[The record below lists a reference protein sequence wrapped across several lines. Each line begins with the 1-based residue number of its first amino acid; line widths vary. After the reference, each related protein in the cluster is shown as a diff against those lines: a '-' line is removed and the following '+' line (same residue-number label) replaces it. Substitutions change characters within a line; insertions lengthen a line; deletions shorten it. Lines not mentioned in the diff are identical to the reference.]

1 MKKNLIA
8 WAWSSGLI
16 EFGYVLPEGA
26 LPIVAGKPATVRHVI
41 EVMARHGRDEQEQL
55 LVPGIPEAVTEVEAF
70 NAMIRFCREVRR
82 RVSYPNRTRTRG

>member
-26 LPIVAGKPATVRHVI
+26 LPIVAGKPATV
-41 EVMARHGRDEQEQL
+41 
-55 LVPGIPEAVTEVEAF
+55 
-70 NAMIRFCREVRR
+70 
-82 RVSYPNRTRTRG
+82 

>member
-26 LPIVAGKPATVRHVI
+26 LPIVAGKPATVRYVI

-55 LVPGIPEAVTEVEAF
+55 LVPGGFVE
-70 NAMIRFCREVRR
+70 
-82 RVSYPNRTRTRG
+82 

>member
-26 LPIVAGKPATVRHVI
+26 LPI
-41 EVMARHGRDEQEQL
+41 
-55 LVPGIPEAVTEVEAF
+55 
-70 NAMIRFCREVRR
+70 
-82 RVSYPNRTRTRG
+82 

>member
-26 LPIVAGKPATVRHVI
+26 L
-41 EVMARHGRDEQEQL
+41 
-55 LVPGIPEAVTEVEAF
+55 
-70 NAMIRFCREVRR
+70 
-82 RVSYPNRTRTRG
+82 

>member
-26 LPIVAGKPATVRHVI
+26 
-41 EVMARHGRDEQEQL
+41 
-55 LVPGIPEAVTEVEAF
+55 
-70 NAMIRFCREVRR
+70 
-82 RVSYPNRTRTRG
+82 